1 MDLKVKHFI
10 IVLGVAVAAN
20 IIAMYIY
27 DAVKSKKEV

>member
-1 MDLKVKHFI
+1 MDLKLKHFI

-27 DAVKSKKEV
+27 DSVKSKTKV